1 MTRICIDKICI
12 FKFDLLLWQPLQ
24 QLKTDSVYI
33 IKMSSA
39 AENRLWRYFLKPYP
53 EGNFFFYSAAA
64 IFRGWAKPT
73 PPPRNRE
80 KEGKEV
86 V

>member
-1 MTRICIDKICI
+1 MTKKFISYICI
-12 FKFDLLLWQPLQ
+12 FKLDLFLWQLLQ
-24 QLKTDSVYI
+24 QLGTDSVYI
-33 IKMSSA
+33 IKMCSA

-73 PPPRNRE
+73 PPPEIGKRRE
-80 KEGKEV
+80 KR
-86 V
+86 